1 MLDHKKE
8 GWDQGALEV
17 VSLDKPAIPMGIDVN
32 RMAYEYLMCHTLLN
46 RDVEK
51 FMRYYP
57 LGQHAGYSRI
67 PRSFQEVLVG
77 VWLQRHGNLRS
88 MPYSVDAK
96 TADQTVE
103 LMRLLT
109 SGADR
114 HQLNLPPYCH
124 NAWHYITKTSEE

>member
-57 LGQHAGYSRI
+57 LGQHAG
-67 PRSFQEVLVG
+67 
-77 VWLQRHGNLRS
+77 
-88 MPYSVDAK
+88 
-96 TADQTVE
+96 
-103 LMRLLT
+103 
-109 SGADR
+109 
-114 HQLNLPPYCH
+114 
-124 NAWHYITKTSEE
+124 

>member
-1 MLDHKKE
+1 
-8 GWDQGALEV
+8 
-17 VSLDKPAIPMGIDVN
+17 
-32 RMAYEYLMCHTLLN
+32 
-46 RDVEK
+46 
-51 FMRYYP
+51 
-57 LGQHAGYSRI
+57 
-67 PRSFQEVLVG
+67 
-77 VWLQRHGNLRS
+77 

-96 TADQTVE
+96 TAGQTVE